1 MRVRT
6 RPVLLM
12 LLIAFQAVSLIG
24 ILIAARAQTEA
35 VMLEHARSVL
45 AHVGETVADKT
56 RLFLAPAER
65 TAELTRGLLEMDALD
80 EARLEPYLLEQL
92 RINPQLT
99 GAYLGKPDGSFVF
112 VSRDGAGFRTKRI
125 VVQAKRRVML
135 TYRDAQ
141 LRPTRQMQDLL
152 DTYNPRVRPWYQ
164 AAVSANGTIWTYPY
178 VFFTSKQP
186 GVTAATPVRDRQGK
200 LLGVFGVD
208 IEISGLSAY
217 LSSVPISA
225 GGRAFIVNTTGTMIA
240 APSVR
245 TFASGELPK
254 LMQAGSPE
262 AKALMKEFKNR
273 SLNAF
278 GERQFAQFTQAG
290 TSIMGSL
297 ESFSIGNGT
306 TWLLGVYAPRQDF
319 IGSLGPI
326 GTRHVLEI
334 VLVFAITC
342 ALAVPVAFGAWN
354 PLVQL
359 ERNATLDGLTGLLNR
374 NAFLDRA
381 QASLD
386 RARQYDQV
394 MAVAMLDLDGFK
406 TINDTYGHVVGD
418 EVLGIIGQRIQ
429 ASVRRQDLAGR
440 VGGDEFAF
448 VISCHDRLEAE
459 RQLERVHAALFGQ
472 PFHSSVG
479 LHQLSATIGLTVVD
493 RDVDT
498 RALLAYLTRADQ
510 ALLGGKRGGK
520 NRVVQA

>member
-1 MRVRT
+1 MRART

-12 LLIAFQAVSLIG
+12 LLIAFQTFSLIG

-35 VMLEHARSVL
+35 VMLEHARSVM

-56 RLFLAPAER
+56 QSFLAPAER
-65 TAELTRGLLEMDALD
+65 TAELTRGLLETGALD
-80 EARLEPYLLEQL
+80 ETRLEPYLLEQL

-112 VSRDGAGFRTKRI
+112 VLRDGAGFRTKRI
-125 VVQAKRRVML
+125 LVAAQRRVNL
-135 TYRDAQ
+135 TFRDAQ
-141 LRPTRQMQDLL
+141 MRQTRQTQDPS
-152 DTYNPRVRPWYQ
+152 DRYNPRSRPWYQ
-164 AAVSANGTIWTYPY
+164 AAITANGTVWTNPY

-186 GVTAATPVRDRQGK
+186 GVTAATPVRDRDGK
-200 LLGVFGVD
+200 LLGVVGVD

-217 LSSVPISA
+217 LGRVPISA
-225 GGRAFIVNTTGTMIA
+225 NGRSFIVNTAGTMIA
-240 APSVR
+240 APGLQ

-254 LMQAGSPE
+254 LMQEGSLE
-262 AKALMKEFKNR
+262 ARALMMEFKDR

-278 GERQFAQFTQAG
+278 DERQFTQSGAP
-290 TSIMGSL
+290 IMGSL
-297 ESFSIGNGT
+297 ESFSIGHGT

-319 IGSLGPI
+319 IGSLEPI
-326 GTRHVLEI
+326 GTRYVLEI

-359 ERNATLDGLTGLLNR
+359 ERHATLDGLTGLPNR
-374 NAFLDRA
+374 AAFLDRA
-381 QASLD
+381 QAKLN
-386 RARQYDQV
+386 RARQRDQV

-406 TINDTYGHVVGD
+406 TINDTHGHAVGD
-418 EVLGIIGQRIQ
+418 EVLGIIGQRIR

-448 VISCHDRLEAE
+448 VIPCHDTLEAE
-459 RQLERVHAALFGQ
+459 RQIERVRDDVFNQ
-472 PFHSSVG
+472 PFRSSAG
-479 LHQLSATIGLTVVD
+479 LHHLSATVGLTVVD
-493 RDVDT
+493 HDVDT
-498 RALLAYLTRADQ
+498 RVLLDYLTRADQ